1 MPRADFDERIEGVG
15 SKGDFVQ
22 LKKKGD
28 SITFRIADVPSY
40 SGKHWI
46 SKKEWVFCPVIMKT
60 AETCEWCDK
69 ADVTQDLEE
78 KRQIKA
84 KVSFYFPIVDRKSKK
99 AAIFQTGLQVRN
111 AIQEYEKNGIDV
123 YASDWKVVRNE
134 GDDPS
139 RYYAVIRLDTTKLDK
154 IEEAALAEAA
164 ALDVEA
170 ITSRKSKSFPR
181 PADVGAEKESFVD
194 EVSEAIEKEAV
205 K

>member
-1 MPRADFDERIEGVG
+1 MPRADFNERIEGVG
-15 SKGDFVQ
+15 QRGQFVQ

-40 SGKHWI
+40 SGKHWF
-46 SKKEWVFCPVIMKT
+46 KDKTWVFCPKIMKT
-60 AETCEWCDK
+60 AETCDWCEK
-69 ADVTQDLEE
+69 ADITQDLEE
-78 KRQIKA
+78 KRQIKV
-84 KVSFYFPIVDRKSKK
+84 KVSFYFPIVDRETKK

-123 YASDWKVVRNE
+123 YKSDWKVIRNE

-139 RYYAVIRLDTTKLDK
+139 RYYAVIRLDTKKLDK
-154 IEEAALAEAA
+154 DEETALGEAA

-170 ITSRKSKSFPR
+170 LTSKSFPK
-181 PADVGAEKESFVD
+181 PGDVGAEKEDFVD
-194 EVSEAIEKEAV
+194 EVVEAMDKEEA